1 MSLLSARVARALP
14 TGRTAAPAHA
24 TRADVLRF
32 LLRQRA
38 AGAQS
43 VGVNDLDALLGG
55 PIGHAA
61 RERGL
66 N

>member
-24 TRADVLRF
+24 TRAEVLRI

-43 VGVNDLDALLGG
+43 VGADDLDWLLGG
-55 PIGHAA
+55 PIGCVSRA
-61 RERGL
+61 RGL